1 MHGTFVW
8 IFLFAILA
16 ALVNAIGI
24 LMVFRYRKLA
34 EKIMPYLMC
43 FAAGVLITTPLIL
56 ALPTAISKNSHAGFM
71 ALGGFLFMFFSNKVI
86 RHYTRE
92 EALAFGIT
100 AAQGIGIHSFVDG
113 VVYAV
118 TFEASILVGFLSAGG
133 LVIHEF
139 AEGVITYIV
148 LIKGQVDRRLAMLY
162 AFLIASM
169 TTPLGAFIAY
179 PFVRSLGGST
189 LGLLLGFVS
198 GVLIYVSASHLLP
211 EAQAHAKHH
220 SILAFLSGVALAS
233 LIVFI
238 ETH

>member
-8 IFLFAILA
+8 ISVFAFLA

-24 LMVFRYRKLA
+24 LTVFRYRELA
-34 EKIMPYLMC
+34 EKMMTYLMC

-56 ALPTAISKNSHAGFM
+56 ALPTAVARNPHAGFM
-71 ALGGFLFMFFSNKVI
+71 ALGGFLFMFFSNRII
-86 RHYTRE
+86 RHYTHE

-118 TFEASILVGFLSAGG
+118 TFEASILVGILSAGG
-133 LVIHEF
+133 LVVHEF
-139 AEGVITYIV
+139 AEGVITYLV
-148 LIKGQVDRRLAMLY
+148 LMKGNVNRRLAMFY

-169 TTPLGAFIAY
+169 TTPLGAFVAY
-179 PFVRSLGGST
+179 PFVRSLGGKT
-189 LGLLLGFVS
+189 LGLMLGFVS

-211 EAQAHAKHH
+211 EARAHEKRH
-220 SILAFLSGVALAS
+220 SLLAFLSGVALAC
-233 LIVFI
+233 LIVFT
-238 ETH
+238 EAH